1 MSPGLAKI
9 ASRLDDFLRQAI
21 VDPAAVVAE
30 GSEPSMPWFTEVLT
44 EQQLVDLLA
53 YLKTLR

>member
-1 MSPGLAKI
+1 MDQG
-9 ASRLDDFLRQAI
+9 FLREAI

-30 GSEPSMPWFTEVLT
+30 GFEPSMPSFAGVLT
-44 EQQLVDLLA
+44 EQQLIDLLA